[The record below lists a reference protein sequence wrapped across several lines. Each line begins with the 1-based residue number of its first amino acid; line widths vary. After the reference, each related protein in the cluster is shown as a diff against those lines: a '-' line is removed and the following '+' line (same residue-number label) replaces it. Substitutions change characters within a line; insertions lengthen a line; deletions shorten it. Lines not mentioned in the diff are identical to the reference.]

1 MSAIITY
8 SHIDNNKNIKI
19 STHAIDS
26 LESYLKFVLANKEY
40 MVWANLTDMVNGDV
54 IEQYINI
61 KNYQNS
67 GLENA
72 QLSLKG
78 KNAYIY
84 KRVYLIHKLEFQNI
98 IDFIKETN
106 KPFHDKLV
114 ETKAFKIMP
123 LTHFFKNNVSS
134 QFYIFP
140 ADIYDI
146 TMGEFT
152 LNLDV
157 AELSDFQEII
167 PIAKEIFM
175 DVEEAE
181 SIT

>member
-8 SHIDNNKNIKI
+8 SHIDNNKNMKI

-26 LESYLKFVLANKEY
+26 LDSYLKFVLANKEY
-40 MVWANLTDMVNGDV
+40 MVWANLTDVINGEV

-67 GLENA
+67 GLDNT

-84 KRVYLIHKLEFQNI
+84 KRVYLIHKIEFQHVF
-98 IDFIKETN
+98 DFIKEIN

-123 LTHFFKNNVSS
+123 LTHFFKNAVSS

-157 AELSDFQEII
+157 SELSDFQEMI

-175 DVEEAE
+175 DVDETE
-181 SIT
+181 SIA